1 MMEAAHQKRRFT
13 PSRLHSDISQ
23 MDLVFLQILVGK
35 VVEDNIKVN
44 LKETIKRVWTE
55 FIWVRYRSVV
65 VYSKVP

>member
-1 MMEAAHQKRRFT
+1 MMEAAHLKRWFT

-44 LKETIKRVWTE
+44 LKETNQRVWTE
-55 FIWVRYRSVV
+55 FIWVRYRSVA